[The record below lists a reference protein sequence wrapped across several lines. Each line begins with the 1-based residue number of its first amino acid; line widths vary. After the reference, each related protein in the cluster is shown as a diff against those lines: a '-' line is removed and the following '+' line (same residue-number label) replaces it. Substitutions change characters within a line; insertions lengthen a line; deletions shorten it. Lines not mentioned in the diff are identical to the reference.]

1 MLDIEDIRESI
12 AKARRYR
19 ATVESEG
26 ISHLNI
32 LDYIVVGFEF
42 NILFNKNKMPE
53 DLYHR
58 VKLVRQ
64 RENELD
70 VKAIEAIYPDLDS
83 LLEQDESGKLKKDS
97 SLLSNATQQGL
108 LDLPTLKVLN
118 GKLREYI
125 ATQEGRD
132 EEKAAILKIH
142 DDYITFLEGCI

>member
-1 MLDIEDIRESI
+1 
-12 AKARRYR
+12 
-19 ATVESEG
+19 
-26 ISHLNI
+26 
-32 LDYIVVGFEF
+32 
-42 NILFNKNKMPE
+42 
-53 DLYHR
+53 LYHR